1 MFLWSEGQGARLLTN
16 GRRIPTSIIL
26 LTKPFAPANS
36 RRDNSTGAQ
45 PAQAVLRPPVE
56 HVGVVP

>member
-16 GRRIPTSIIL
+16 GRRIPTSIL
-26 LTKPFAPANS
+26 LTKPFAPADS
-36 RRDNSTGAQ
+36 RRDNSRGAQ
-45 PAQAVLRPPVE
+45 PAQAVLRTPIE